1 MKKTI
6 KLNETEITLKSSAA
20 TNILYKRAFKE
31 DILIKLTAYTKNLK
45 ELKDIQAKFAELKE
59 DKTKTQEEILEGINA
74 LMNSEAFIST
84 QDFQNNTLPRLTYIM
99 FLEANETQ
107 DTIFSKLNDES
118 FIFWLMSINQD
129 DLLAMTSEVIGI
141 WQSGARTTSTLKN

>member
-59 DKTKTQEEILEGINA
+59 DKTKTQEEILAGINT

-99 FLEANETQ
+99 YLEANETQ

-141 WQSGARTTSTLKN
+141 WQSGARTTSKLKN